1 MVNYDEDIANS
12 KQKEIE
18 MIQHLAI
25 IMDGNGRWAEQR
37 GLSRSEGHRAGARA
51 ISGVARAALKAGIRY
66 MTVYAFSTENWKRPK
81 AEVTTLMGLISE
93 FAVSELPNMMK
104 DGVRLRTIGRT
115 NDLPFAARTALLRT
129 IDLTAKNDKLILT
142 VALSYG
148 GRAEI
153 VDAVNRII
161 AEKRTAPVTEQD
173 FTSYLYAPDIPDPD
187 LLIRTGGEKRLS
199 NFLLWELSY
208 AELYVTDTYWPD
220 FDEKELQKALASFG
234 GRKRRFGGLNE
245 QNQ

>member
-1 MVNYDEDIANS
+1 
-12 KQKEIE
+12 

-25 IMDGNGRWAEQR
+25 IMDGNGRWAEER
-37 GLSRSEGHRAGARA
+37 GLTRSDGHRAGAKA
-51 ISGVARAALKAGIRY
+51 IGVAARAAIKAGIKY
-66 MTVYAFSTENWKRPK
+66 VTLYAFSTENWKRPPL
-81 AEVTTLMGLISE
+81 EVTTLMGLVSE
-93 FAVSELPNMMK
+93 FAVSELPTLMR
-104 DGVRLRTIGRT
+104 DGVKLRTIGRT

-129 IDLTAKNDKLILT
+129 IDLTAKNDKLTLT

-173 FTSYLYAPDIPDPD
+173 FSSYLYAPDIPDPD

-220 FDEKELQKALASFG
+220 FSEETLQQALASYG
-234 GRKRRFGGLNE
+234 GRKRRFGGLNG
-245 QNQ
+245 QKQ